1 MNFLAHAYL
10 AAGSDESI
18 LGGLMGDFV
27 KGPLDGRLGAGI
39 TRGLVLH
46 RHIDTYTD
54 AHPVVAGSRARVSP
68 ARRRYAGI
76 LVDLFYDHF
85 LARHWSEYSDLP
97 LESFTARV
105 YAALR
110 HSHAVLPTRLQL
122 IAPRMA
128 ATDWL
133 ASYRYVDAIGA
144 ALDRIGERLKR
155 GNALLG
161 SGAELT
167 ANYDAFEADFRR
179 FFPDVVGFAREEQG
193 LVGRGE
199 RWRPADGT

>member
-10 AAGSDESI
+10 AADSDES
-18 LGGLMGDFV
+18 LVGGLMGDFV
-27 KGPLDGRLGAGI
+27 KGPLDGRLGDGI
-39 TRGLVLH
+39 TRGLALH

-85 LARHWSEYSDLP
+85 LARHWSDYSDLP
-97 LESFTARV
+97 LEGFTARV
-105 YAALR
+105 YAVLR
-110 HSHAVLPTRLQL
+110 HRHALLPTRLQF

-128 ATDWL
+128 AADWL
-133 ASYRYVDAIGA
+133 ASYRHVDAIGV

-179 FFPDVVGFAREEQG
+179 FFPDVVGFVSQHE
-193 LVGRGE
+193 GRAAGGE
-199 RWRPADGT
+199 GEGG

>member
-10 AAGSDESI
+10 AQGSDESI
-18 LGGLMGDFV
+18 VASLMGDFV
-27 KGPLDGRLGAGI
+27 KGPLDERHGVGI
-39 TRGLVLH
+39 ARGLTLH
-46 RHIDTYTD
+46 RRIDSYTD
-54 AHPVVAGSRARVSP
+54 AHPVVAQSRARVSA

-76 LVDLFYDHF
+76 LLDLFYDHF
-85 LARHWSEYSDLP
+85 LARYWDDYSDLP

-110 HSHAVLPTRLQL
+110 DSHALLPERLQL

-128 ATDWL
+128 AMDWL
-133 ASYRYVDAIGA
+133 ASYRHVDAIGV

-167 ANYDAFEADFRR
+167 ANYDAFEADFRV
-179 FFPDVVGFAREEQG
+179 FFPDVVRFARAHEG
-193 LVGRGE
+193 
-199 RWRPADGT
+199 